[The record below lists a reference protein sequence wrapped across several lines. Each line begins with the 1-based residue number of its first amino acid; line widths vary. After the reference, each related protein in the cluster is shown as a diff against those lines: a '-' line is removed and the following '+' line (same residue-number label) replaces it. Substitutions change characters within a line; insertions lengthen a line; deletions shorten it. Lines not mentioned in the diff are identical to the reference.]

1 LRRIKMI
8 MGIAAVLVG
17 MLALNAGP
25 AMADELD
32 GFFIEE
38 DFSGDD
44 ARFSGD
50 DFIFVD
56 EGTTTLDELCSP
68 GLPDGIFIPGC
79 IFSDAIEADD
89 ADAEEVIFFVED
101 IDFDFDFDNDDNDFD
116 LSSDFNDHDNDF
128 DFNDHDN
135 DSRSANFVG

>member
-1 LRRIKMI
+1 MI

-32 GFFIEE
+32 GLFIEE

-68 GLPDGIFIPGC
+68 GLSDGIFIPGC
-79 IFSDAIEADD
+79 IFSDPIEADD

-101 IDFDFDFDNDDNDFD
+101 IDVDNDLDFNDFNDFDNDDND
-116 LSSDFNDHDNDF
+116 DNDF
-128 DFNDHDN
+128 DFSSDFNDHDN
-135 DSRSANFVG
+135 DSRSGNFVG

>member
-1 LRRIKMI
+1 MRRIKMI

-25 AMADELD
+25 AMADDSD

-38 DFSGDD
+38 DFSSDD

-68 GLPDGIFIPGC
+68 GLSDGIFIPGC

-89 ADAEEVIFFVED
+89 ADAAEVIFFVED
-101 IDFDFDFDNDDNDFD
+101 IDFDNDLDYNDFDFSSDFNDDNDFG
-116 LSSDFNDHDNDF
+116 
-128 DFNDHDN
+128 FNDHDN
-135 DSRSANFVG
+135 DSRSGNFVR

>member
-1 LRRIKMI
+1 MI

-68 GLPDGIFIPGC
+68 GLSDGIFIPGC
-79 IFSDAIEADD
+79 IFSDPIEADD
-89 ADAEEVIFFVED
+89 ADTEEVIFFVED
-101 IDFDFDFDNDDNDFD
+101 IDVDNDLDFNDFNEFDNDDNDDNDFD
-116 LSSDFNDHDNDF
+116 FSS

-135 DSRSANFVG
+135 DSRSGNFVG